1 MDKPDLKLIENE
13 DISTHTNQPQQV
25 EMPFAIVEGESLTE
39 LPRDL
44 YIPPVALKV
53 FLDTF
58 EGPLDL
64 LLYLIRK
71 QNLNILDVPI
81 ADITDQYVN
90 YINLMKELEL
100 ELAGEYL
107 LMAAMLA
114 EIKSKMLLP
123 LFEEVEDEED
133 PRAELV
139 RRLLEYERYRTAS
152 EELNKLKRLERDV
165 FITGVESSHLA
176 QPIELPDIALQ
187 ELLLSFQEVLKR
199 AEMFTTLHMLKEPL
213 SVRERMA
220 TILEKLKNK
229 DFIDFTELFDLEEQ
243 KTGLVVTFLAIL
255 ELMKES
261 LIEIV
266 QTKAYGIIHVK
277 ALLSDNETNT
287 EH

>member
-13 DISTHTNQPQQV
+13 DIDTHTNQPQQV

-71 QNLNILDVPI
+71 QNLNILNVPI